1 VREFIAHLDSWISGM
16 RTKKCPDVLDS
27 VLRSSDVVVRFG
39 CIGDSLLLETKAFL
53 LDPADASLT
62 SLDLC

>member
-1 VREFIAHLDSWISGM
+1 MG
-16 RTKKCPDVLDS
+16 TKKCPDVLDP
-27 VLRSSDVVVRFG
+27 VLRSPDVMVRFG
-39 CIGDSLLLETKAFL
+39 CIGDWLLQGTKAFL